1 MGRGMT
7 GRPLRRPGKLS
18 PVKRLTVLV
27 LAAAL
32 AAVSCSASSPVLDV
46 DGRTLSRSD
55 LFDELASLE
64 RAARDAGVDTSDITR
79 PGGNYAAVFVAGVL
93 NIEVQLSVVDDV
105 LDELGVTVGADDI
118 EARTDEIRGRLG
130 PTQLALAPILGEL
143 LAKQQLADPA
153 LADLEVSEAD
163 RRAAYERNPELWAN
177 LLGEQLCASH
187 ILHDTEA
194 DALASLAELDAGAD
208 FADVARRSSTGP
220 SGPDGGDLGC
230 APRGSYVPEF
240 EDAAYAASD
249 GEIIGPVESQFG
261 FHVILVSSVGGPS
274 FETVGVQLSSIIEA
288 NPSLFPLLLAD
299 VDVDARFGRW
309 DRSRLQVVAPDGP

>member
-1 MGRGMT
+1 MTPGVT
-7 GRPLRRPGKLS
+7 GRSLGRTGKLS
-18 PVKRLTVLV
+18 PVIRLGLVVLV
-27 LAAAL
+27 AAL
-32 AAVSCSASSPVLDV
+32 VAVSCGSSSPVLEV
-46 DGRTLSRSD
+46 DGRALSRADLSD
-55 LFDELASLE
+55 RLASLE
-64 RAARDAGVDTSDITR
+64 QQARDAGVDTTDITR
-79 PGGNYAAVFVAGVL
+79 PGGNYSAAFVADVL
-93 NIEVQLSVVDDV
+93 NIEVQLSVVDDA
-105 LDELGVTVGADDI
+105 LGDLGVTVGTDDVA
-118 EARTDEIRGRLG
+118 ARTDEIRDRLG

-153 LADLEVSEAD
+153 LADVEVSEAD
-163 RRAAYERNPELWAN
+163 RRAAYERNPELWVN

-194 DALASLAELDAGAD
+194 DARASLAELDAGAD
-208 FADVARRSSTGP
+208 FADVARRNSTGP
-220 SGPDGGDLGC
+220 SGPEGGDLGC

-249 GEIIGPVESQFG
+249 GEIVGPVESDFG

-274 FETVGVQLSSIIEA
+274 FETVGVQLSSIIEG

-309 DRSRLQVVAPDGP
+309 DPSRLQVVAPDRP